1 MPLVSRPARYIGN
14 EWNSVH
20 KDHRK
25 QAVKIALAFPDVY
38 EVGMSHLGLSIL
50 YHLLNAQEGVVA
62 ERTFSPWVDM
72 ENLMR
77 ERRVPLFSLESHLPL
92 KEFDIIGFT
101 LPYELCY
108 TNILNM
114 LDLTGIALQSRER
127 DFPLIIAGGI
137 GAFNPEPL
145 APFID
150 AFVLGDGE
158 EVILEIVER
167 CKGRKI
173 RGSKEELLRDLAR
186 LEGVYVPSFYDVSYN
201 EDGTI
206 KAVKPKE
213 AGVPCKVR
221 KRVVADLNQA
231 FYPTATIVPYL
242 DIIHDRVTLEVMR
255 GCGRGCRFCQA
266 GVLYR
271 PVREREV
278 KLLTTLAE
286 ESVKRTGYG
295 AVSLSSLSTG
305 DYRDIEVLVRQLR
318 KSFPCERVSLSL
330 SSLHVGRFSLEL
342 VSQLKKGSKSGFTF
356 APEAGTERLRS
367 VINKQIMEED
377 LFNTLRQLH
386 QAGWRKVKLYFMI
399 GLPTEEREDLE
410 GIINLVNRATQ
421 AKVRLSLSVSS
432 FVPKAHTPFQWEG
445 MAEMEGLREK
455 QKFLQKGLRN
465 KGVEIKWHEVGMS
478 FLEAVFARGDRRLSK
493 VILKAWE
500 KGCRF
505 DGWREHFRFQ
515 LWSEAFE
522 ESGIAPRF
530 YANRVRH
537 ENEILPWDHLDTGVD
552 TVKHSETPQSTAK
565 HSRSSAVRQCRF
577 TGSATHG

>member
-1 MPLVSRPARYIGN
+1 MKLAHILPLVSRPARYIGN

-50 YHLLNAQEGVVA
+50 YHLLNAQAGVVA

-72 ENLMR
+72 ENLIW
-77 ERRVPLFSLESHLPL
+77 EKQVPLFSLESHLPL

-101 LPYELCY
+101 LPYELSY

-114 LDLTGIALQSRER
+114 LDLAGIPLRSEQR
-127 DFPLIIAGGI
+127 DENFPLVIAGGI
-137 GAFNPEPL
+137 GAFSPEPL

-167 CKGRKI
+167 CKRWKT
-173 RGSKEELLRDLAR
+173 RTSKAQLLGDLAR
-186 LEGVYVPSFYDVSYN
+186 LEGVYVPSLYEVTYN
-201 EDGTI
+201 DDGTI

-213 AGVPCKVR
+213 AGIPCKVR

-231 FYPTATIVPYL
+231 FYPTSPIVPYL
-242 DIIHDRVTLEVMR
+242 DIVHDRITLEVMR
-255 GCGRGCRFCQA
+255 GCPRGCRFCQA

-271 PVREREV
+271 PVRQRSS
-278 KLLTTLAE
+278 KLLVALAE

-295 AVSLSSLSTG
+295 EISLSSLSTS
-305 DYRDIEVLVRQLR
+305 DYRDIEELVRQLR
-318 KSFPCERVSLSL
+318 KSFPGERVSLSL
-330 SSLHVGRFSLEL
+330 SSLRVGRFSLEL
-342 VSQLKKGSKSGFTF
+342 VSQLRKGKKSGLTF
-356 APEAGTERLRS
+356 APEVGTERLRR
-367 VINKQIMEED
+367 VINKHIKEED
-377 LFNTLRQLH
+377 LFNTLKGLR

-410 GIINLVNRATQ
+410 GIVNLVKKSARTGI
-421 AKVRLSLSVSS
+421 RLSLSISS

-445 MAEMEGLREK
+445 MAEMESLREK

-465 KGVEIKWHEVGMS
+465 KVVELKWHDVETS
-478 FLEAVFARGDRRLSK
+478 FLEAVFARGDRRLAK

-505 DGWREHFRFQ
+505 DAWREHFRFQ
-515 LWSEAFE
+515 LWSQAFQE
-522 ESGIAPRF
+522 CGVDPRF

-537 ENEILPWDHLDTGVD
+537 ENEIFPWDHLGV
-552 TVKHSETPQSTAK
+552 SEFRNSDAD
-565 HSRSSAVRQCRF
+565 
-577 TGSATHG
+577 